1 MTAAL
6 AAATDLFGALSDA
19 SRLRI
24 LAVLSRHELSV
35 AELVEALGLV
45 QSRVSAHLGRLEG
58 AGLVRR
64 VKEGGA
70 TRFAVD
76 ATSPTARRLIEAVAP
91 DLGGLERDV
100 DRAAAVVA
108 RRAAPKG
115 SWPEAVAGEM
125 EKHYS
130 PGRTWESMAR
140 GLASLMTLG
149 DVLDVGSG
157 DGTIAALLA
166 PGARS
171 FTCLDASERMAAAA
185 RARLSKLDVRVVVG
199 RAEALPFAGASFDAV
214 LLLNVL
220 TCVEQPEAVIAEAAR
235 VLRPGGRLLVSTLDR
250 HEHLDI
256 AERYGHVRP
265 GVAPAKLRAWLEAAS
280 LEVERCSV
288 TSHERREPRFGV
300 VTALAIQP
308 AARASEKPAPQKPPK
323 KNRARP

>member
-1 MTAAL
+1 
-6 AAATDLFGALSDA
+6 
-19 SRLRI
+19 
-24 LAVLSRHELSV
+24 V

-45 QSRVSAHLGRLEG
+45 QSRVSSHLSRLEA

-64 VKEGGA
+64 VKDGGA

-76 ATSPTARRLIEAVAP
+76 AASPTARRLMEAVAP
-91 DLGGLERDV
+91 DLGSLERDV
-100 DRAAAVVA
+100 ERAAAVVA

-140 GLASLMTLG
+140 GLSALLTLG
-149 DVLDVGSG
+149 DVLDVGAG

-185 RARLSKLDVRVVVG
+185 RARLGRLDNVRVVVG
-199 RAEALPFAGASFDAV
+199 RGEAMPFDDVSFDAV

-220 TCVEQPEAVIAEAAR
+220 TCLEDPEGVLGQAAR
-235 VLRPGGRLLVSTLDR
+235 VLRPSGRLLVSTLDR
-250 HEHLDI
+250 HGRLDI
-256 AERYGHVRP
+256 AQRYGHVRP
-265 GVAPAKLRAWLEAAS
+265 GVAPAQLRRWLERAGLS
-280 LEVERCSV
+280 VERCSV

-300 VTALAIQP
+300 VTVLAIQSSRP
-308 AARASEKPAPQKPPK
+308 AKPGAHQK
-323 KNRARP
+323 RARP